1 MAKLKVKSLMNVL
14 IADMEVL
21 MTRRT
26 AMTIDNVIRL
36 EHGQALAWSAEDFF
50 ELATDIDEI
59 ARRLHKMAEV

>member
-1 MAKLKVKSLMNVL
+1 MAKLKAKALMNAL

-36 EHGQALAWSAEDFF
+36 EHDQALAWSAEYFF
-50 ELATDIDEI
+50 ELAADIDEI
-59 ARRLHKMAEV
+59 ARILHKMAEV